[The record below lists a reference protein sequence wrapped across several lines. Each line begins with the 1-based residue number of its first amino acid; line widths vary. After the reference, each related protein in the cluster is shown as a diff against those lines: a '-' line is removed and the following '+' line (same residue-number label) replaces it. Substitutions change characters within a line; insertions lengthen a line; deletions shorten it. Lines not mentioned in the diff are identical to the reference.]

1 MYFVGVPLDDKVFN
15 QLADTTMPYPTTKRW
30 ICLCAFVLFGFCQ
43 ADAQLRDLRFANGK
57 AKFEIPFEY
66 ENNFIIVE
74 LLFNGV
80 FPLKFIFDTGA
91 EHTILTKREITD
103 ILQVDYTRRFT
114 LLGAD
119 LSSELYAYL
128 APGVSMQ
135 LKDLTAVNRS
145 ILVLDEDYFQFEEL
159 TGIAIHGILGADF
172 FRRFVVKIDYRRE
185 KIVLYD
191 PRRYRGP
198 ARRFSEIPIEI
209 KRNKPYVRSS
219 VLMSIE
225 NSSEVKLLVD
235 TGASL
240 ALMLYTSTHP
250 DLSLPEQFVRTKLG
264 MGLGGYIEGFLGRLE
279 QFTLGEYELG
289 GVVTNFQD
297 VLPVVDTIYLNDRN
311 GILGNQILQR
321 FDIIIDY
328 IQSKAYIAPNRNF
341 KRKFKYDR
349 SGISLVVGGENLSH
363 YKVLKVI
370 GGSPAELAGV
380 MEGDRLLSINRLPV
394 SFQDLDRISR
404 TLKKKPGKRIRLLL
418 RRDGEKVRVKFRLKD
433 LI

>member
-1 MYFVGVPLDDKVFN
+1 
-15 QLADTTMPYPTTKRW
+15 MPYPTNRRW
-30 ICLCAFVLFGFCQ
+30 ICLCALVLFCWYQ
-43 ADAQLRDLRFANGK
+43 ASAQLRDLSFAKGK
-57 AKFEIPFEY
+57 SKFEIPFEY

-74 LLFNGV
+74 ILFNGV

-145 ILVLDEDYFQFEEL
+145 ILVLDDDYFQFEEI
-159 TGIAIHGILGADF
+159 TGMKIHGILGADF
-172 FRRFVVKIDYRRE
+172 FRRFVVKIDYRRR
-185 KIVLYD
+185 KIMLFD
-191 PRRYRGP
+191 PRRFKGP
-198 ARRFSEIPIEI
+198 TRRFSEIPVQI
-209 KRNKPYVRSS
+209 KRNKPYINS
-219 VLMSIE
+219 VIEMSLDTST
-225 NSSEVKLLVD
+225 NVKLLVD

-250 DLSLPEQFVRTKLG
+250 DLVLPNRFIKTKLG

-297 VLPVVDTIYLNDRN
+297 VIPILDTVYLNDRN
-311 GILGNQILQR
+311 GIVGNEILQR

-328 IQSKAYIAPNRNF
+328 IQSKIYIAPNRNF
-341 KRKFKYDR
+341 KRKFQYDR
-349 SGISLVVGGENLSH
+349 SGISLVVGGKNLSH
-363 YKVLKVI
+363 YNILKVI
-370 GGSPAELAGV
+370 EGSPAHLAGV
-380 MEGDRLLSINRLPV
+380 QEGDRLLSVNRLPV
-394 SFQDLDRISR
+394 AFQDLDRIAR
-404 TLKKKPGKRIRLLL
+404 ILKKRPGKKIRLGL
-418 RRDGEKVRVKFRLKD
+418 RRDEKRVVTKFKLKD